1 MIKVFSPTDKEYAN
15 NGDVVVIPTKARVK
29 NADNGAYYL
38 ELICSIDYNAYIQTN
53 NIITAPTPQG
63 EQAFRITNITK
74 NKNKL
79 TVKAWHVFYDA
90 NNLLIADS
98 YAQDMTCAAALAHF
112 NAATDTT
119 SPFAVSSDITSINSF
134 RCVRKSLTECI
145 NTVIERWGGH
155 LVRNNWNISILAEI
169 GRDNGVTIEYKK
181 NLSNLTA
188 EYNWEN
194 VVTKLMPV
202 GKDGLLLDEVYVY
215 SDIQYSI
222 PFTKT
227 VSFNQDINED
237 DYETTEAYT
246 AALKADLATQAL
258 EYVNKYCIPSVN
270 YDLKGNP
277 EKVTDIG
284 DIIEVK
290 DARIGVDIL
299 TSVISYEY
307 DAITNKYVNLEFG
320 NFSKSLNELISN
332 IERNTESQVGQA
344 VSTKQN
350 KLTAGDNITIKND
363 VISAQTTTY
372 TAGDNITITNGVI
385 SAIPYTA
392 GYGIDINNNVV
403 SVETISG
410 DLEIVNNG
418 HLGTLGFKNTNEL
431 SFAVPLPILWDS
443 GVVEVTDLSLMVY
456 TSYAGATVAVDDI
469 ATDGTIK
476 TGYNVTL
483 SKLNDLTLMIIIS
496 DTGSGIVSPLASG
509 AYIIDLTSL
518 TIQLELTP

>member
-1 MIKVFSPTDKEYAN
+1 LIKVFSPTDKEYAS

-38 ELICSIDYNAYIQTN
+38 ELVCSIDYNEYIQAN

-63 EQAFRITNITK
+63 EQAFRIADITK
-74 NKNKL
+74 NKNRL

-90 NNLLIADS
+90 NNLLVADS
-98 YAQDMTCAAALAHF
+98 YAQDMTCAEAMAHF

-119 SPFAVSSDITSINSF
+119 SPFTVSSDITSINTY

-155 LVRNNWNISILAEI
+155 LVRNNWNISILNEI

-194 VVTKLMPV
+194 VVTKLLPV

-215 SDIQYSI
+215 SDTQYSI

-227 VSFNQDINED
+227 VSFSQDINED

-246 AALKADLATQAL
+246 AALKADLATQAQ
-258 EYVNKYCIPSVN
+258 EYVNKYCLPSVN
-270 YDLKGNP
+270 YNLKGNP

-284 DIIEVK
+284 DIIEVR

-344 VSTKQN
+344 ASTKQN
-350 KLTAGDNITIKND
+350 KLTAGDNITIRND

-372 TAGDNITITNGVI
+372 TAG
-385 SAIPYTA
+385 
-392 GYGIDINNNVV
+392 YGIDITDNVV
-403 SVETISG
+403 SVETING
-410 DLEIVNNG
+410 ELEIVNNG
-418 HLGTLGFKNTNEL
+418 HLGVIGFKNNNGL
-431 SFAVPLPILWDS
+431 SFAVPLPKLWDS
-443 GVVEVTDLSLMVY
+443 GVVELTDLSLTIY
-456 TSYAGATVAVDDI
+456 KDYAGTTVVTDDI
-469 ATDGTIK
+469 VTNGTIK
-476 TGYNVTL
+476 TGYVVIASKINETTLLINV
-483 SKLNDLTLMIIIS
+483 S
-496 DTGSGIVSPLASG
+496 DTGSGIVSSLTSG

-518 TIQLELTP
+518 AIQLELTP